1 MLQLLLLVVHHPVAP
16 QMSTNQMMNSM
27 HQQKTP
33 PQSQAP
39 PQRMNLRERKEPMNQ
54 YIDQSE
60 AQQNQSTRR
69 QRRVRRQLII
79 DQVSFKSF
87 LN

>member
-1 MLQLLLLVVHHPVAP
+1 
-16 QMSTNQMMNSM
+16 MSTNQMMNSM

-39 PQRMNLRERKEPMNQ
+39 PQRMNLRERKEPINQ
-54 YIDQSE
+54 YMEQSE
-60 AQQNQSTRR
+60 AQQNQSNRR

-79 DQVSFKSF
+79 DQVSISF
-87 LN
+87 LKMY